1 MRSFKLP
8 IFRTDIRSSQY
19 NEEAQPCFER
29 SLAELLAL
37 DDVVEYART
46 QEAYG
51 LFFLARDSR
60 GDLERGQELIRR
72 AQETFKRLGV
82 NG

>member
-1 MRSFKLP
+1 
-8 IFRTDIRSSQY
+8 
-19 NEEAQPCFER
+19 
-29 SLAELLAL
+29 LAL

-51 LFFLARDSR
+51 LFFLARER
-60 GDLERGQELIRR
+60 KGDEERGQELITR
-72 AQETFKRLGV
+72 AWETFKRLGV

>member
-1 MRSFKLP
+1 
-8 IFRTDIRSSQY
+8 
-19 NEEAQPCFER
+19 
-29 SLAELLAL
+29 LAL
-37 DDVVEYART
+37 DDVVEYARA

-60 GDLERGQELIRR
+60 GDVERGQELIRR
-72 AQETFKRLGV
+72 AQETLKRLGV